1 MAMNAKLK
9 LDSKLVNR
17 MMLALVAIL
26 LIGILLG
33 TKTVVAQLK
42 SQGDSLVSLKAKGQA
57 LKQEQTNLIS
67 AKAEVV
73 KYSDLETI
81 AKAVVPQDKNQA
93 EAVREIVN
101 LAAANGIT
109 LSTIAFP
116 SSTLGSAAP
125 VAPATGTSSS
135 TPTPSSLSL
144 SQLTAVKGIPG
155 VYALPIEVDDSQPKT
170 AVSYGAFYNFLTNL
184 EQNRRTSLVTGLNI
198 QPLANGLVT
207 FSLTINEYIKPL

>member
-1 MAMNAKLK
+1 MNVKLK
-9 LDSKLVNR
+9 MDSKLVNR
-17 MMLALVAIL
+17 MMLALVGIL

-73 KYSDLETI
+73 KYSNLETI
-81 AKAVVPQDKNQA
+81 AKTVVTQDKNQA

-125 VAPATGTSSS
+125 VAPTTTGTSSS
-135 TPTPSSLSL
+135 TPAPSSLSL

>member
-1 MAMNAKLK
+1 MNVKLK
-9 LDSKLVNR
+9 MDSKLVNR
-17 MMLALVAIL
+17 MMLALVGIL

-73 KYSDLETI
+73 KYSSLETI
-81 AKAVVPQDKNQA
+81 AKTVVPQDKNQA

-125 VAPATGTSSS
+125 VAPTTTGTSSS
-135 TPTPSSLSL
+135 TPPPSSLSL

-155 VYALPIEVDDSQPKT
+155 VYVLPIEVDDSQPNT
-170 AVSYGAFYNFLTNL
+170 AVSYNAFYNFLTNL